1 MMTLPKEGDKEELGS
16 REKQIGTLGLAYLL
30 STEWMNTNI
39 LQQSI
44 GSCIQYPVII
54 HNGKEYRKD
63 YIYICA
69 CMYVYIMDS
78 LCCTAEINITL

>member
-16 REKQIGTLGLAYLL
+16 QEEQTGTLGLANLL
-30 STEWMNTNI
+30 STEWMNTNN

-54 HNGKEYRKD
+54 HNGKGYDKECGGSYD
-63 YIYICA
+63 
-69 CMYVYIMDS
+69 
-78 LCCTAEINITL
+78 